1 MHIIIA
7 GCARSGKTTLC
18 KKTRELGFVH
28 YKMDSVK
35 RGVCKHFNI
44 KTTLWTDFS
53 LGVRDIIEQI
63 ILDEYED
70 NILFDTPHL
79 SVEDADYLRE
89 KYNVL
94 VVYMGYTSMSYE
106 RFKSFISSYEIDTW
120 CSKLDEEE
128 LRDLYDGCVKFSIE
142 NKTKISNLSNIK
154 YFDISDDPEGVI
166 EQAFNYIRKSVDNG
180 F

>member
-35 RGVCKHFNI
+35 RGVCRHFNI
-44 KTTLWTDFS
+44 KTKLWTDFS
-53 LGVRDIIEQI
+53 DGVRDIIEQI

-79 SVEDADYLRE
+79 SVEDADYLRV

-94 VVYMGYTSMSYE
+94 VVYMGYTEMKYE
-106 RFKSFISSYEIDTW
+106 DFKKFIATYDNDTW
-120 CSKLDEEE
+120 CMKLDEVE
-128 LRDLYDGCVKFSIE
+128 LRDLFDGCVKFSIE
-142 NKTKISNLSNIK
+142 NKTKISNISEIK
-154 YFDISDDPEGVI
+154 YFDISSNPEETI
-166 EQAFNYIRKSVDNG
+166 DKAFNYIRECVDNG

>member
-35 RGVCKHFNI
+35 RGVCKHFKI
-44 KTTLWTDFS
+44 KTIGWTDFS

-63 ILDEYED
+63 ILDEEGD

-79 SVEDADYLRE
+79 SVEDAYYLKE

-94 VVYMGYTSMSYE
+94 VVYMGYINMTYDS
-106 RFKSFISSYEIDTW
+106 FKEWISTYDNDTW
-120 CSKLDEEE
+120 CLKLSEEE
-128 LRDLYDGCVKFSIE
+128 LLDLFNGCVLFSKE
-142 NKTKISNLSNIK
+142 NKDKIDKLDGIK
-154 YFDISDDPEGVI
+154 YYDISDNPTIAIDN
-166 EQAFNYIRKSVDNG
+166 AFNYIKENVNG
-180 F
+180 L

>member
-18 KKTRELGFVH
+18 KKTRDLGFVH

-44 KTTLWTDFS
+44 KTVGWTDFS
-53 LGVRDIIEQI
+53 DGVRDIIEQI
-63 ILDEYED
+63 ILDEEED

-79 SVEDADYLRE
+79 SVEDANYLQE

-94 VVYMGYTSMSYE
+94 VVYMGYIHMTYDDFKKWIATYE
-106 RFKSFISSYEIDTW
+106 NDTW
-120 CSKLDEEE
+120 CLKLPEDE
-128 LRDLYDGCVKFSIE
+128 LKDLFDGCVLFSKE
-142 NKTKISNLSNIK
+142 NSEKISKLNNIK
-154 YFDISDDPEGVI
+154 YFDISNNPEEVI
-166 EQAFNYIRKSVDNG
+166 NEAFNYIKENVNG
-180 F
+180 L